1 LFNKVIACM
10 AWRTD
15 SISDTCRSYTQS
27 LSLRH
32 NQIRVIEGLSHLT
45 TLTLLDLYE
54 NQLSSIAALSNTF
67 PNLTYVL
74 EQQSTTI
81 IHDLDGEIVDDEMH
95 GEIVDDEMHG
105 EIVDDEMHGLHVRP
119 LIERAICCTR
129 SLCSALVLTVCD

>member
-105 EIVDDEMHGLHVRP
+105 LHVRP

>member
-1 LFNKVIACM
+1 M

-105 EIVDDEMHGLHVRP
+105 LHVRP